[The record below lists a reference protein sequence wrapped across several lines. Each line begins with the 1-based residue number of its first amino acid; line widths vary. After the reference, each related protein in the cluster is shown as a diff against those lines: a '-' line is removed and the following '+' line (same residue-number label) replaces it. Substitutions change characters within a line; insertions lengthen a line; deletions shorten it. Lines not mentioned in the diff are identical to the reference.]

1 MQRVSSFLKASV
13 IFFSSGGMIIKR
25 RMVSRYIPFQFH
37 FTRRFQKHLSINLNK
52 EMVSSFSN
60 ASQPVKIIKDAFR
73 RLTCKC
79 KAFFRSWDHGI
90 VTCVYGRFALLT
102 SPKDTK

>member
-37 FTRRFQKHLSINLNK
+37 FTRRFQRNLSINLNK

-60 ASQPVKIIKDAFR
+60 ASQPVKKIEDAFR

-79 KAFFRSWDHGI
+79 KAFFRSWDHGVI
-90 VTCVYGRFALLT
+90 TCVYGRFALLT
-102 SPKDTK
+102 SPKEK